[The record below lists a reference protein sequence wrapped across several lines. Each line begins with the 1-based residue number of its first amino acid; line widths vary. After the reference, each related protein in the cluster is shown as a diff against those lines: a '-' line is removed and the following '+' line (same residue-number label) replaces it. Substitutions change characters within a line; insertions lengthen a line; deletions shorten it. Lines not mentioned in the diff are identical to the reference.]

1 MLKIVLA
8 DDHRMFRQGIKALL
22 GDEKDFQVVAE
33 ADDGLQAVRLCE
45 QHQPDVLVLDLIMP
59 GLRGMD
65 VARQVSERLKRTRVV
80 VLSMHA
86 DEAWVMEALR
96 NGASAY
102 VLKDAHAAELIKAVR
117 EVAAGRR
124 YLSPPLS
131 ERAIDAYIERARRG
145 ESTDVYDALTN
156 REREVLK
163 LVAEGHTNA
172 AIAQKLFLSPRTV
185 EAHRASLMH
194 KLGLRSQADLV
205 LFAVNRGVVAPE
217 PRRQPKTG

>member
-145 ESTDVYDALTN
+145 ESTDVYDDLTN

>member
-217 PRRQPKTG
+217 PRRQPKAG